1 MVVEAPMKTTL
12 SILALLLASFVVAAA
27 QVPKPNRD
35 GKVEQELRNLV
46 RAWDDAYVKAD
57 TATLD
62 RLLAPEFAFV
72 GGPTKAQYLDSFK
85 ARTFMPESA
94 VSTEI
99 QVQVY
104 GDSAVLTGLDTI
116 KGKNKDQTVVT
127 RWLYM
132 DVWIKRS
139 AKWQCV
145 KTYSMPAP
153 NR

>member
-1 MVVEAPMKTTL
+1 MVLEAPMKTTL
-12 SILALLLASFVVAAA
+12 SILVLLLASFVVAAA

-35 GKVEQELRNLV
+35 GRVEQELRNLV
-46 RAWDDAYVKAD
+46 RAWDDAYVKGD
-57 TATLD
+57 VATLD
-62 RLLAPEFAFV
+62 GLLAPEFAFV
-72 GGPTKAQYLDSFK
+72 GGPKKAEYLDSFK
-85 ARTFMPESA
+85 SRAFIVESA

-116 KGKNKDQTVVT
+116 RGKNKDQTVVT

-139 AKWQCV
+139 GKWQCV

-153 NR
+153 IR

>member
-1 MVVEAPMKTTL
+1 MKTSL
-12 SILALLLASFVVAAA
+12 SILALLLASFVVASA
-27 QVPKPNRD
+27 QVPKLDRD

-72 GGPTKAQYLDSFK
+72 GGLKKADYLASFK
-85 ARTFMPESA
+85 SRTFIAESA

-104 GDSAVLTGLDTI
+104 GDSAVLIGLDTI

-127 RWLYM
+127 KWLYM

-139 AKWQCV
+139 GRWQCV
-145 KTYSMPAP
+145 KTYAMPAP
-153 NR
+153 NREP

>member
-1 MVVEAPMKTTL
+1 MKTIL
-12 SILALLLASFVVAAA
+12 SILALVLASFAVASGQDA
-27 QVPKPNRD
+27 KPNSD

-46 RAWDDAYVKAD
+46 RTWDDAYVKGD

-62 RLLAPEFAFV
+62 QLLASEFEFV
-72 GGPTKAQYLDSFK
+72 GGPKKLEYLASFK
-85 ARTFMPESA
+85 SRSFMAESA

-104 GDSAVLTGLDTI
+104 GDAAVLTGLDTI
-116 KGKNKDQTVVT
+116 TGKNKDQTVVT
-127 RWLYM
+127 KWLYL

-139 AKWQCV
+139 GRWQCV

-153 NR
+153 NRER